1 MFPFSCV
8 TQNLKQGLGK
18 SAYSKLESKISI
30 LFTVMLIESCL
41 YCLSVADFTHCG
53 NMTEAMEIYE
63 ACMSTIAAKAEILHA
78 RKTWLL
84 VIIILAVT
92 ICIASLI
99 LFLFH
104 RRNKRKNQKK
114 KVSINNNTH
123 QKGVSPPEEQEIS
136 SDEML
141 NEPIS

>member
-1 MFPFSCV
+1 
-8 TQNLKQGLGK
+8 
-18 SAYSKLESKISI
+18 
-30 LFTVMLIESCL
+30 
-41 YCLSVADFTHCG
+41 
-53 NMTEAMEIYE
+53 MTEAMKIYE
-63 ACMSTIAAKAEILHA
+63 ACKSAIALKAEVVKA

-92 ICIASLI
+92 ICIALLI

-114 KVSINNNTH
+114 KVSINNNTD

-141 NEPIS
+141 NETKS